1 MEDHMDN
8 EDGLDLPEFLKI
20 SRADRKAAWKGVKL
34 TSTETKVRG
43 VNYALPK
50 TLDPG
55 SLALLKSIEADKAA
69 KTKAKFA
76 ALREK
81 KK

>member
-1 MEDHMDN
+1 MSNND
-8 EDGLDLPEFLKI
+8 DGLDIPEFLKI
-20 SRADRKAAWKGVKL
+20 SAADRKAGWKGVKL
-34 TSTETKVRG
+34 TSTETKVKG

-50 TLDPG
+50 TMGP
-55 SLALLKSIEADKAA
+55 EAIAMVKQLEKDKAA

-81 KK
+81 HS